1 MFQMAPLGAQDE
13 VRFQKILSSLMED
26 HKVKE
31 MKSYIQ
37 HGAISTYEHCERV
50 ARMCYIINKH
60 FGEKADMESLVRTA
74 FLHDFYLYDWHEKKL
89 KNKIHGF
96 THPGIAAKNAEK
108 YFKITPKE
116 KRAIESHM
124 WPLTL
129 HKIPTSREAWILCM
143 ADKYVAS
150 IETAMMRK

>member
-1 MFQMAPLGAQDE
+1 MLHINPMGAEDE
-13 VRFQKILSSLMED
+13 VRFQKILSTFSDD
-26 HKVKE
+26 HKVNE
-31 MKSYIQ
+31 MKLYIQ
-37 HGAISTYEHCERV
+37 HGAISTYEHCESV
-50 ARMCYIINKH
+50 ARMCYMINKH

-124 WPLTL
+124 WPLTP

-150 IETAMMRK
+150 IETTMMRK

>member
-1 MFQMAPLGAQDE
+1 MFQINPLGAKDE
-13 VRFQKILSSLMED
+13 ARFQRILSVFAED
-26 HKVKE
+26 HKIKE
-31 MKSYIQ
+31 MKRYIQ
-37 HGAISTYEHCERV
+37 HGAISTYEHCESV
-50 ARMCYIINKH
+50 ARICYRINKH

-124 WPLTL
+124 WPLTP
-129 HKIPTSREAWILCM
+129 HKIPTSREAWILCR

-150 IETAMMRK
+150 IETTMMR